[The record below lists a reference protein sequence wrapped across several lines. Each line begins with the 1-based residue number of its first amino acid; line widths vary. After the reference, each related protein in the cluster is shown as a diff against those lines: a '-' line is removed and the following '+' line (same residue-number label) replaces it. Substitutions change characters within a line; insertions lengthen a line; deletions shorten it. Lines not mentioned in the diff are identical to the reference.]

1 MKNILKIILA
11 LSIMAIGMYGVGW
24 FIVQV
29 IKMCLEVGD

>member
-11 LSIMAIGMYGVGW
+11 LSIMIAGMYGAGW
-24 FIVQV
+24 FILQV